1 MDLERLASEAAEE
14 YFGYR
19 VIYDINEFT
28 NGFDMAAGM
37 PTKYIE
43 LRFSGEDG
51 AKIALEMQQTIEP
64 ACKKIIEL
72 LKIEFTGDVWSHYG
86 PHLEAVVNDVLE
98 TRNEEDKRV
107 LSAFTNEL
115 YESALW
121 GVLLGMFDRERIGEK
136 PPVALGAPFEAQ
148 KYVLDDGSDS
158 EDPIQKLVRMA
169 KFMCIRHGFFALRAG
184 FVPRSLIAEP

>member
-1 MDLERLASEAAEE
+1 MDLEKLASEAAEE

-19 VIYDINEFT
+19 VIYDLDEIA
-28 NGFDMAAGM
+28 NGFDMHATM
-37 PTKYIE
+37 PPKYFE
-43 LRFSGEDG
+43 LLFSGKAG
-51 AKIALEMQQTIEP
+51 AKLAVEMQQTIKP
-64 ACKKIIEL
+64 ACIKIIEM
-72 LKIEFTGDVWSHYG
+72 LKIEFTGNVWAHYG
-86 PHLEAVVNDVLE
+86 QYLEAVVNDVLE
-98 TRNEEDKRV
+98 TRNEEGRRV
-107 LSAFTNEL
+107 LSGFTNEL

-158 EDPIQKLVRMA
+158 EDPIQKLLRIT

-184 FVPRSLIAEP
+184 YVPRP